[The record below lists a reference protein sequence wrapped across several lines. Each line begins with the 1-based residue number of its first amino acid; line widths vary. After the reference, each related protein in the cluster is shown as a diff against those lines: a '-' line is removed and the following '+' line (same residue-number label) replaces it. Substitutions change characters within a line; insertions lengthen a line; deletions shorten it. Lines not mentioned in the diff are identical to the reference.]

1 MTTLTQVGPPGSV
14 GGVAVP
20 AATTTSG
27 ETGDASSLLPVP
39 VCLSGDTITQL
50 AMLMTQSDLQD
61 QRSSTILEDA
71 ANHAAAA
78 DDAARIAQMMDKAK
92 QDRAEALVTGIG
104 EVAGGSF
111 SVLGAVLPW
120 SNTADPGGRGWPG
133 VLNGAA
139 KVAPGVG
146 TILSAQFKA
155 EVDVDDAQA
164 ARYEAAS
171 SADVR
176 VYNSAQA
183 AAQADADAV
192 SKIAQYLQA
201 ILQTEAATRLKA
213 AGG

>member
-1 MTTLTQVGPPGSV
+1 MTTITQVGPPGSV
-14 GGVAVP
+14 GGVTAP
-20 AATTTSG
+20 AATTTSV

-104 EVAGGSF
+104 EVAG
-111 SVLGAVLPW
+111 AVLPL